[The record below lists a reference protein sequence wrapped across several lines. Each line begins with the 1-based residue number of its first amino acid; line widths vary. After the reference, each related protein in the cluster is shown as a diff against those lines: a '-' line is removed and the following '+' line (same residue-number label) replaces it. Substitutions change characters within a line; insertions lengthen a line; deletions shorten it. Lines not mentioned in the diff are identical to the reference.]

1 MFKRFFIFS
10 FYFILSFLILSIP
23 IQKTPLFNHLSD
35 VFSPITESLFSESKN
50 VIKKSG
56 RIFKNANPPKKK
68 DAPIE
73 ISDEDKQKVE
83 KLLK

>member
-10 FYFILSFLILSIP
+10 LYFIVSFLILSIP
-23 IQKTPLFNHLSD
+23 IQKTPLFNHLND
-35 VFSPITESLFSESKN
+35 VFSPVTESLFSESKN

-68 DAPIE
+68 NVPAE
-73 ISDEDKQKVE
+73 ISDEDKKKVE
-83 KLLK
+83 NLLK